1 MKWHEASTFWARSHT
16 DGEIHTPTPRRELR
30 TRTRQQKSRRQGK
43 RETSQNAVY
52 NFWRR
57 LFEKHSAIYICD
69 SEKTLFIN
77 IVLEYIAEQAIATL
91 TTFCFPLYRI
101 KWWIFACL
109 CRLFPKHSA
118 VGYEAATSTLVLGY
132 YYFLVF
138 LAFVAPKTESTTT
151 TTTTKANGLILSE
164 WCSVAFYIHSSSSSY
179 SKSIHSFFMKNGK
192 KRQKRANHCVSCDFR
207 LFFLI
212 ISKED
217 FSFHSTIFHLSTH
230 LFLCFYSNTT
240 SIHAP
245 VSVCN
250 ELSH

>member
-1 MKWHEASTFWARSHT
+1 MEWSQYILGTLTHEQGDSHT
-16 DGEIHTPTPRRELR
+16 NTETELR
-30 TRTRQQKSRRQGK
+30 TRTRQKAAEEK
-43 RETSQNAVY
+43 HKMLAVY

-151 TTTTKANGLILSE
+151 TTKANGLFLSE
-164 WCSVAFYIHSSSSSY
+164 WCSVAFYIHSSSY
-179 SKSIHSFFMKNGK
+179 SKSIPSWRKERK
-192 KRQKRANHCVSCDFR
+192 EPTIVCLA
-207 LFFLI
+207 
-212 ISKED
+212 ISD
-217 FSFHSTIFHLSTH
+217 
-230 LFLCFYSNTT
+230 YS
-240 SIHAP
+240 S
-245 VSVCN
+245 
-250 ELSH
+250 